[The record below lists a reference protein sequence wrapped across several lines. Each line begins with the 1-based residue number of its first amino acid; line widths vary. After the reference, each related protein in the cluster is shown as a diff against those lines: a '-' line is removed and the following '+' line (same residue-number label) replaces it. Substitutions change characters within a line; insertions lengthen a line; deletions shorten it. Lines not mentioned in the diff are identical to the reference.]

1 MKKAMSETA
10 RRRALQIAHNTA
22 NNITPTTINKGIT
35 GVFDE
40 IFGKENAK
48 MKNFDKDI
56 ENMLPKELEEMIKLA
71 KKEMKKA
78 VHNFDFEKATEMRD
92 KIKVLSLKMAGLI
105 E

>member
-1 MKKAMSETA
+1 MKKAIEETV
-10 RRRALQIAHNTA
+10 RRRALQIAHNTQ
-22 NNITPTTINKGIT
+22 NKAIT

-40 IFGKENAK
+40 IFGKENQK

-78 VHNFDFEKATEMRD
+78 VHNFDFEKG
-92 KIKVLSLKMAGLI
+92 SLILL
-105 E
+105 